1 MSTKTKNDLIALLVL
16 MKRKAADAA
25 ARNPDY
31 EPVISTHRVVDILR
45 SSGTPFSY
53 SLLSQLKSDPMVG
66 AYIADL
72 NKDQLTI
79 NLDAV
84 NEPEAEPEL
93 PVDTGMAEPG
103 AEVPPPEAV
112 EPQQSGEAQPA
123 DSNKVDQM
131 AKRALKRL

>member
-25 ARNPDY
+25 ARNPEY

-53 SLLSQLKSDPMVG
+53 SLLSQLKSDPAVG
-66 AYIADL
+66 VYIADL

-79 NLDAV
+79 NLEAD

-93 PVDTGMAEPG
+93 PVDTGMEEPA
-103 AEVPPPEAV
+103 AEVPPEA
-112 EPQQSGEAQPA
+112 EPVQSGEAQPA

>member
-1 MSTKTKNDLIALLVL
+1 
-16 MKRKAADAA
+16 
-25 ARNPDY
+25 
-31 EPVISTHRVVDILR
+31 VDILR

-53 SLLSQLKSDPMVG
+53 SLLSQLKSDPAVG

-79 NLDAV
+79 NLEPE

-103 AEVPPPEAV
+103 AEVPPPDEAV